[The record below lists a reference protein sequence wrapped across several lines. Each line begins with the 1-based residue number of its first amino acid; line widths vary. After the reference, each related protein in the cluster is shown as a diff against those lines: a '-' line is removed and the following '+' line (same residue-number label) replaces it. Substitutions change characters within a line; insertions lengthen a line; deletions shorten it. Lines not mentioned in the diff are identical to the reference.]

1 MQTVSAQTL
10 RRLPAYLNYLKKVY
24 TEGRKNISAKA
35 IAEALGLGEIQVRKD
50 IASASSG
57 GRPKVGY
64 SVKEL
69 ILELEEYLGYNDA
82 NDAVLVGAGKLGSA
96 LMSYQGFKEY
106 GLNIVAGFD
115 LNVPDNY
122 YVGEKPVFSME
133 RLPLVCK
140 RLNIK
145 LGIITVP
152 SQAAQ
157 EVCDTMVAC
166 GIQAIWSF
174 APTHLVVPDGILVRN
189 ENMAFSLAMLSKH
202 LKEKMLDELN

>member
-82 NDAVLVGAGKLGSA
+82 NDAVIGGS
-96 LMSYQGFKEY
+96 G
-106 GLNIVAGFD
+106 
-115 LNVPDNY
+115 
-122 YVGEKPVFSME
+122 
-133 RLPLVCK
+133 
-140 RLNIK
+140 
-145 LGIITVP
+145 
-152 SQAAQ
+152 
-157 EVCDTMVAC
+157 
-166 GIQAIWSF
+166 
-174 APTHLVVPDGILVRN
+174 
-189 ENMAFSLAMLSKH
+189 
-202 LKEKMLDELN
+202 

>member
-1 MQTVSAQTL
+1 M
-10 RRLPAYLNYLKKVY
+10 
-24 TEGRKNISAKA
+24 
-35 IAEALGLGEIQVRKD
+35 
-50 IASASSG
+50 
-57 GRPKVGY
+57 
-64 SVKEL
+64 
-69 ILELEEYLGYNDA
+69 ELEEYLGYNDA

-174 APTHLVVPDGILVRN
+174 APTHLVVPEGILVRN

-202 LKEKMLDELN
+202 LKEKMLDDLN

>member
-1 MQTVSAQTL
+1 
-10 RRLPAYLNYLKKVY
+10 
-24 TEGRKNISAKA
+24 
-35 IAEALGLGEIQVRKD
+35 
-50 IASASSG
+50 
-57 GRPKVGY
+57 
-64 SVKEL
+64 
-69 ILELEEYLGYNDA
+69 
-82 NDAVLVGAGKLGSA
+82 
-96 LMSYQGFKEY
+96 MSYQGFKEY

-174 APTHLVVPDGILVRN
+174 APTHLVVPEGILVRN

-202 LKEKMLDELN
+202 LKEKMFDDLN

>member
-145 LGIITVP
+145 LGNNYSALTGCAGGMRYNGCLRHTGNLELCTYA
-152 SQAAQ
+152 SCCAGG
-157 EVCDTMVAC
+157 DTC
-166 GIQAIWSF
+166 PQ
-174 APTHLVVPDGILVRN
+174 
-189 ENMAFSLAMLSKH
+189 
-202 LKEKMLDELN
+202 

>member
-106 GLNIVAGFD
+106 GLNIVAGID
-115 LNVPDNY
+115 LNVPDN
-122 YVGEKPVFSME
+122 
-133 RLPLVCK
+133 
-140 RLNIK
+140 
-145 LGIITVP
+145 
-152 SQAAQ
+152 
-157 EVCDTMVAC
+157 D
-166 GIQAIWSF
+166 
-174 APTHLVVPDGILVRN
+174 
-189 ENMAFSLAMLSKH
+189 
-202 LKEKMLDELN
+202 

>member
-122 YVGEKPVFSME
+122 YVGEKPVFSMG

-174 APTHLVVPDGILVRN
+174 APTHLVVPEGILVRN

-202 LKEKMLDELN
+202 LKEKMLDDLN